1 MGRYIIRRV
10 LQAIP
15 LLFFISIVLFFLMG
29 QLGDPVAT
37 MGGRRVTRP
46 SDRERLTRQLGLDQ
60 PFYKQYLY
68 WLVGNDWTTID
79 MDGDGIGD
87 TNGTRRGIVRGDFG
101 MSLMKRGQTAWD
113 VIWDRVPNTLLLM
126 VTAEIVII
134 IFALLIGIFSALR
147 QYTVADHMITAV
159 SFVGF
164 STPIFFFALLS
175 IYIFSVNFKRWGL
188 PSLPAV
194 GMFDPQVGKTPGQVA
209 LHMVL
214 PVFTIAFV
222 SIAAYSRYIR
232 STMLEVLNQDYIR
245 TAKAKGLHGRQVL
258 LVHALKNASL
268 PIVTLIGLD
277 LALLLGGALVTER
290 IFAWPGMG
298 RLFLDHMQRFDTPVV
313 MGILVILSISVV
325 VFQII
330 TDLHMP
336 CSIRESATIDR
347 ED

>member
-15 LLFFISIVLFFLMG
+15 LLFFVSIVLFFLMG

-46 SDRERLTRQLGLDQ
+46 ADRERLTRQLGLDQ

-68 WLVGNDWTTID
+68 WLIGNDWTSID
-79 MDGDGIGD
+79 MDGDGIAD
-87 TNGTRRGIVRGDFG
+87 TPGTRRGIVRGDFG
-101 MSLMKRGQTAWD
+101 MSLMKRGQPAWD
-113 VIWDRVPNTLLLM
+113 VIWDRIPNTLLLM

-134 IFALLIGIFSALR
+134 VFALLIGIFSALR
-147 QYTVADHMITAV
+147 QYTVADHVITTI
-159 SFVGF
+159 SFIGF

-245 TAKAKGLHGRQVL
+245 TAKAKGLYNRQVL
-258 LVHALKNASL
+258 FVHALKNASL
-268 PIVTLIGLD
+268 PIVTLVGLD

-313 MGILVILSISVV
+313 MGILIILSVSVV

-330 TDLHMP
+330 TDLTYALLDP
-336 CSIRESATIDR
+336 RIRYD
-347 ED
+347 

>member
-15 LLFFISIVLFFLMG
+15 LLFFVSIVLFFLMG

-68 WLVGNDWTTID
+68 WLIGNDWQTLD
-79 MDGDGIGD
+79 MDGDGIGE
-87 TNGTRRGIVRGDFG
+87 TNGTRRGILRGDFG
-101 MSLMKRGQTAWD
+101 MSLMKRGQSAWD
-113 VIWDRVPNTLLLM
+113 VIWDRIPNTLLLM

-147 QYTVADHMITAV
+147 QYTVADHAVTAI
-159 SFVGF
+159 SFIGF

-245 TAKAKGLHGRQVL
+245 TAKAKGLHNRQVL
-258 LVHALKNASL
+258 FVHALKNASL

-313 MGILVILSISVV
+313 MGILIILSVSVV

-330 TDLHMP
+330 TDLTYALLDP
-336 CSIRESATIDR
+336 RIRYD
-347 ED
+347 

>member
-15 LLFFISIVLFFLMG
+15 LLFFVSIVLFFLMG

-68 WLVGNDWTTID
+68 WLIGNDWASID

-87 TNGTRRGIVRGDFG
+87 THGTRRGILRGDFG
-101 MSLMKRGQTAWD
+101 MSLMKRGQSAWD
-113 VIWDRVPNTLLLM
+113 VIWDRIPNTLLLM

-134 IFALLIGIFSALR
+134 VFALLIGIFSALR
-147 QYTVADHMITAV
+147 QYTVADHVITAV

-175 IYIFSVNFKRWGL
+175 IYVFSVNFKRWGL

-245 TAKAKGLHGRQVL
+245 TAKAKGLHSRQVL
-258 LVHALKNASL
+258 FVHALKNASL
-268 PIVTLIGLD
+268 PIVTLVGLD

-313 MGILVILSISVV
+313 MGILIILSVSVV
-325 VFQII
+325 IFQII
-330 TDLHMP
+330 TDLTYALLDP
-336 CSIRESATIDR
+336 RIRYD
-347 ED
+347 

>member
-15 LLFFISIVLFFLMG
+15 LLFFVSIVLFFLMG

-46 SDRERLTRQLGLDQ
+46 ADRERLTRQLVLDP

-68 WLVGNDWTTID
+68 WRIGNDCTSID
-79 MDGDGIGD
+79 MDGDGIAD
-87 TNGTRRGIVRGDFG
+87 TPGTRRGIVRGDFG
-101 MSLMKRGQTAWD
+101 MSLMKRGQPAWD
-113 VIWDRVPNTLLLM
+113 VIWDRIPNTLLLM

-134 IFALLIGIFSALR
+134 VFALLIGIFSALR
-147 QYTVADHMITAV
+147 QYTVADHVITTI
-159 SFVGF
+159 SFIGF

-245 TAKAKGLHGRQVL
+245 TAKAKGLYNRQVL
-258 LVHALKNASL
+258 FVHALKNASL
-268 PIVTLIGLD
+268 PIVTLVGLD

-313 MGILVILSISVV
+313 MGILIILSVSVV

-330 TDLHMP
+330 TDLTYALLDP
-336 CSIRESATIDR
+336 RIRYD
-347 ED
+347 